1 MDPRLNLA
9 LKLIGVVA
17 VVAVAYGVIA
27 AATAIGDD
35 SASGG
40 QAVAPTATAEPSPTA
55 ARPALNPDTPVSNAP
70 PPAATVRPNPP
81 AQPPAPTATPNQSAA
96 AGGGTQL
103 AEPLQTPT
111 PAPGRETVLAPIDA
125 MDILVRESFP
135 PGYTVNIQAGLPS
148 GCAQKAGFDHWIDGD
163 TVHIRVWNSM
173 PSGAVACTQIY
184 GMYEVNV
191 DIGTAF
197 QSGRQYRVEVNE
209 QRRATFTAQ

>member
-17 VVAVAYGVIA
+17 VVAVAYGVIT

-35 SASGG
+35 SSSGD
-40 QAVAPTATAEPSPTA
+40 QAVAPTATAEPSATPTNA
-55 ARPALNPDTPVSNAP
+55 TPNPDSPVSNT
-70 PPAATVRPNPP
+70 PAATATARPSAP
-81 AQPPAPTATPNQSAA
+81 AQPPAPTATPPSSA
-96 AGGGTQL
+96 AGGGIQL
-103 AEPLQTPT
+103 AEPLRTPT
-111 PAPGRETVLAPIDA
+111 PAAGRQTVLAPIDG

-148 GCAQKAGFDHWIDGD
+148 GCAQKAGFDHWIDGN

-191 DIGTAF
+191 DIGTGL
-197 QSGRQYRVEVNE
+197 QSGRQYTVEVNE
-209 QRRATFTAQ
+209 QRRQTFTAQ